1 MMNVPALT
9 ESPASTLV
17 STDPKTL
24 PLRGTAVSCR
34 AGAGIARVVLAQTFA
49 NPHAEALHVTYT
61 FPLPADAAVS
71 GFQFRI
77 GDKVIV
83 GDIDKKRAAR
93 ERFEEAVLAGQTA
106 AILEEDRSSLFSQE
120 IGNVPPGAEVVV
132 EIALDMKL
140 RWQGDGMWER
150 RFPLAA
156 APRYLG
162 ASGHVADAKKIA
174 FDVAESMPV
183 RASLSMTVSDAV
195 ASGRSPESPSHPLS
209 CAASAGG
216 FDVML
221 GGGNAATLDRDV
233 VVQWPVS
240 SGKIGV
246 SCEVAGPREG
256 RLADAHALLTI
267 VPPHKSAQAKP
278 VKRDVTFLLDTSGS
292 MGGAPID
299 QAKRIVLAMLDGL
312 GDDDRF
318 EMIEFSNQPRR
329 YKLKF
334 SAATRAEK
342 AEAAKWIRSLRASGG
357 TEMLEGILEALRP
370 SAERKARASS
380 QVVLIT
386 DGLIGF
392 EQEIVAAIL
401 QLLPGDA
408 RLHTVGVGS
417 SVNRS
422 LTGPAARAGKG
433 IEVVLGLA
441 DDPERAAMRLR
452 ARSDAPI
459 VVDVEASGD
468 ALLETAPMKVPDLFA
483 GAPVLLSAR
492 VRARGG
498 EIVLRG
504 KHAEGTW
511 EERITLKPG
520 DFGSGNDAVVTL
532 FGREAVEDAE
542 MRLAAGENKARIDG
556 VIEALGLAYKISTRL
571 TSWVAIDPS
580 ASVDPRDPS
589 RRANVPQALAHG
601 LSAEGVGLR
610 NGATPPP
617 AMGYGAPALNAPA
630 FAPAFARR
638 AGGAIPGAGRARLAG
653 PMSPPPPPQSVA
665 KPAPAPA
672 GRSMPEKKKEAAA
685 PEEER
690 STIVDKLRS
699 FFSKEKT
706 ESFEADD
713 ESESLEEPELQA
725 PARSTGRRILKGR
738 IVLAKNGEL
747 VIEIQLTDALD
758 WRSDSVRFVLP
769 GDITAPARVDAQKS
783 TRSGMISAGSTIRI
797 AVSLGNFAADDIVAL
812 EVVLDSGPV
821 IVEIER

>member
-1 MMNVPALT
+1 MNVPALNP
-9 ESPASTLV
+9 SPASSLV
-17 STDPKTL
+17 PTDPKTL
-24 PLRGTAVSCR
+24 PLRATAVSCH
-34 AGAGIARVVLAQTFA
+34 AGAGIARLVLAQTFA

-71 GFQFRI
+71 GFRFRI

-83 GDIDKKRAAR
+83 GDVDKKQAAR

-106 AILEEDRSSLFSQE
+106 AILEEERSSLFSQE

-140 RWQGDGMWER
+140 RWLDDGMWEW

-162 ASGHVADAKKIA
+162 AAGRVVDAKKIA
-174 FDVAESMPV
+174 FDVTESMPV
-183 RASLSMTVSDAV
+183 RASLMMHVSDAITN
-195 ASGRSPESPSHPLS
+195 GRSPESPSHPLS
-209 CAASAGG
+209 CAANAKG
-216 FDVML
+216 FDVVL
-221 GGGNAATLDRDV
+221 GAGNAATLDRDV

-240 SGKIGV
+240 SGKIGI

-267 VPPHKSAQAKP
+267 VPPHKAAQAKP

-292 MGGAPID
+292 MGGAPIE

-312 GDDDRF
+312 GGDDRF

-329 YKLKF
+329 YKSKF
-334 SAATRAEK
+334 AAATASEK

-357 TEMLEGILEALRP
+357 TEMLQGILEALRP

-433 IEVVLGLA
+433 IEIVLGLG
-441 DDPERAAMRLR
+441 DDPERAAIRLR

-468 ALLETAPMKVPDLFA
+468 ALLETAPCKIPDLFA

-492 VRARGG
+492 VKAQGG
-498 EIVLRG
+498 EIILRG
-504 KHAEGTW
+504 RHAEGVW
-511 EERITLKPG
+511 EERITLKPAENG
-520 DFGSGNDAVVTL
+520 FGSDAVTTL

-542 MRLAAGENKARIDG
+542 MLLASGESKKRIDHS
-556 VIEALGLAYKISTRL
+556 IEALGLAYKISTRL

-580 ASVDPRDPS
+580 VSVDPRDPS
-589 RRANVPQALAHG
+589 RRAHVPQALAHG

-610 NGATPPP
+610 NAMSPMP
-617 AMGYGAPALNAPA
+617 AMGYAGPMQNAPMA
-630 FAPAFARR
+630 PPAFARSVR
-638 AGGAIPGAGRARLAG
+638 GAPPPPAGGRARLAG
-653 PMSPPPPPQSVA
+653 PATGAPPPAPQSA
-665 KPAPAPA
+665 ARPSPARGVPKQKAESP
-672 GRSMPEKKKEAAA
+672 RE
-685 PEEER
+685 EEER
-690 STIVDKLRS
+690 SSIVDKLRS
-699 FFSKEKT
+699 FFSP
-706 ESFEADD
+706 ESDDIEADD
-713 ESESLEEPELQA
+713 ESAAFEEPELQA
-725 PARSTGRRILKGR
+725 PARKTNRPTLKGR
-738 IVLAKNGEL
+738 IVLAKNGEM
-747 VIEIQLTDALD
+747 VIEILTAHDLD
-758 WRSDSVRFVLP
+758 WRSDGVRFVLH
-769 GDITAPARVDAQKS
+769 GDLTAPAYVDESKS
-783 TRSGMISAGSTIRI
+783 TRSGLISAGSAIRI
-797 AVSLGNFAADDIVAL
+797 AVSLGNFAADDIVGL
-812 EVVLDSGPV
+812 EVTLDSGPV
-821 IVEIER
+821 LVEIDR

>member
-1 MMNVPALT
+1 MNVPALNP
-9 ESPASTLV
+9 SPASSLV

-24 PLRGTAVSCR
+24 PLRATAVSCH
-34 AGAGIARVVLAQTFA
+34 AGAGIARIVLAQTFA
-49 NPHAEALHVTYT
+49 NPHAESLHVTYT

-71 GFQFRI
+71 GFRFRI

-83 GDIDKKRAAR
+83 GDVDKKRAAR

-106 AILEEDRSSLFSQE
+106 AILEEERSSLFSQE

-132 EIALDMKL
+132 EIALDTKL
-140 RWQGDGMWER
+140 RWLDGGVWEW

-162 ASGHVADAKKIA
+162 AAGRVADAKKIA
-174 FDVAESMPV
+174 FDVTESMPV
-183 RASLSMTVSDAV
+183 RASLMMHVSDAITN
-195 ASGRSPESPSHPLS
+195 GRSPESPSHPLS
-209 CAASAGG
+209 CAANAKG
-216 FDVML
+216 FDVVL
-221 GGGNAATLDRDV
+221 GAGNAVTLDRDI
-233 VVQWPVS
+233 VVQWPVFS
-240 SGKIGV
+240 EKIGI

-256 RLADAHALLTI
+256 RLGDAHALFTI
-267 VPPHKSAQAKP
+267 VPPHQAAHAKP

-292 MGGAPID
+292 MGGAPIE

-334 SAATRAEK
+334 AAATVSEK

-433 IEVVLGLA
+433 IEVVLGLG
-441 DDPERAAMRLR
+441 DDPERAATRLR
-452 ARSDAPI
+452 SRSDAPI

-468 ALLETAPMKVPDLFA
+468 ALLETAPVKIPDLFA

-492 VRARGG
+492 VRAQGG

-520 DFGSGNDAVVTL
+520 DFGSGNDAVIAL

-542 MRLAAGENKARIDG
+542 MRLAAGESKARVDA
-556 VIEALGLAYKISTRL
+556 VIESLGLAYKISTRL

-580 ASVDPRDPS
+580 VSVDPRDPS

-601 LSAEGVGLR
+601 LSAEGLGLR
-610 NGATPPP
+610 NAMSPMP
-617 AMGYGAPALNAPA
+617 AMGYAGPMQNAPIA
-630 FAPAFARR
+630 PPAFARSVR
-638 AGGAIPGAGRARLAG
+638 GAPVPPPAGGRARLAG
-653 PMSPPPPPQSVA
+653 PATGAPPPAPQS
-665 KPAPAPA
+665 PARPSPARA
-672 GRSMPEKKKEAAA
+672 MPKQKAESRR
-685 PEEER
+685 EEER
-690 STIVDKLRS
+690 SSIVDKLRS
-699 FFSKEKT
+699 FFSRET
-706 ESFEADD
+706 SDEFEADE
-713 ESESLEEPELQA
+713 ESASMEEPELQA
-725 PARSTGRRILKGR
+725 PARKTARRTLKGR
-738 IVLAKNGEL
+738 IVLAKNGEI
-747 VIEIQLTDALD
+747 VIEILLAHDLA
-758 WRSDSVRFVLP
+758 WRTDSVRFVLH
-769 GDITAPARVDAQKS
+769 GDLTAPADVEESKS
-783 TRSGMISAGSTIRI
+783 TRSGSISAGSAIRI
-797 AVSLGNFAADDIVAL
+797 AVSLGNFAADDIVGL
-812 EVVLDSGPV
+812 EVLLDDGPV
-821 IVEIER
+821 LVEIER